1 MSINF
6 TMVILI
12 FTKTITTVR
21 NVRNEEERG
30 RDYKQFEIIDKEAK
44 NQNELKKKRPG
55 QKT

>member
-1 MSINF
+1 
-6 TMVILI
+6 MVILI